1 MALLPTKFQEYK
13 LIAKEKFRNALRF
26 ILADPSDVNQHKF
39 SRKLWRGL
47 IYFLIF
53 IPFYFFAVNENLF
66 YLFGKMPSVDELQN
80 PKVNSASELYSS
92 DGLMIGRYFLENRTP
107 VKYEEISPNVINAL
121 VDTEDRRFYK
131 HSGIDLNAMVSVV
144 WYVLKGDN
152 RGGSTITQQLAKNL
166 YKTRRLESKGVL
178 GHVPL
183 LNTLIVKTKEWLTA
197 VKLERT
203 FTKQEILTLYL
214 NTVDFGSNA
223 FGIKTAAQTFFNT
236 TPDKLNV
243 QEAAVL
249 VGLLKASTTYS
260 PRINPDKSL
269 ARRNVV
275 LQQMMEEKHLT
286 PQQFDS
292 IKQLP
297 LVLNY
302 SVQRNYE
309 GAGTYFRAVVNNYL
323 NKWCKKNGY
332 DLQADGLKIYT
343 TIDSRMQQY
352 AEESVQEQ
360 MSKLQKRFYKHWE
373 GKNPW
378 VDERGRE
385 IAGFLESIMERTEYY
400 KFLQKKYKNN
410 LDSIQKELNRPRK
423 MRVFSWAGDVDT
435 TLSPMDS
442 LKYYKKFLHSGF
454 MAMNPHNGQIKA
466 WVGGINY
473 KYFQYDHVYQSK
485 RQPGSTFKPF
495 VYATAIENG
504 YTPCDRLI
512 DRPITVVY
520 EENGETK
527 TWSPHNADWTYSYD
541 TLTLRRAMA
550 KSINS
555 VTARLTE
562 LVTPGKVVDFA
573 KKMGISSKLKVF
585 PSIGLGSSDVSVFEL
600 VGAYCTFVN
609 KGVWTQPI
617 FVSKIEDRHGNIIE
631 EFVPLRQ
638 KALSEET
645 AWLMIT
651 MLKAGLEEPGGTSQ
665 ALFQYNLFKGNE
677 MGGKTGTSSNHSDGW
692 FVGVSKD
699 LVGGAWVGGEH
710 RSIHF
715 RTGQLGEGAKTALP
729 IFGKFMEKVYADK
742 SLNVKMGYFPKPTI
756 KITKQY
762 FCPTRIK
769 PKEDS
774 LSSDSLRGLDIQKI
788 EIPSSNELKT
798 PKILQ

>member
-1 MALLPTKFQEYK
+1 MALLPKSFQEY
-13 LIAKEKFRNALRF
+13 LPIIKERTRKALRF
-26 ILADPSDVNQHKF
+26 FLADPSDKNQHLL
-39 SRKLWRGL
+39 SRKVWRGF
-47 IYFLIF
+47 IYLVIFL
-53 IPFYFFAVNENLF
+53 PFYFFAVNENLF

-80 PKVNSASELYSS
+80 PTLNSASELYSA
-92 DGLMIGRYFLENRTP
+92 DGLLIGKYFLENRTP
-107 VKYEEISPNVINAL
+107 VRYEEISPNVVNAL
-121 VDTEDRRFYK
+121 IDTEDRRFYK
-131 HSGIDLNAMVSVV
+131 HSGVDMNAMVSVV
-144 WYVLKGDN
+144 WYTIKGDN

-178 GHVPL
+178 GHIPL
-183 LNTLIVKTKEWLTA
+183 VSTLIIKTKEWLTA

-214 NTVDFGSNA
+214 NTVDFGSNS

-236 TPDKLNV
+236 TPDKLTV
-243 QEAAVL
+243 EQAAVL
-249 VGLLKASTTYS
+249 VGLLKAPTTYN
-260 PRINPDKSL
+260 PRFHPEKSVG
-269 ARRNVV
+269 RRNVV
-275 LQQMMEEKHLT
+275 LAQMMEGNHLNRK
-286 PQQFDS
+286 QYDS
-292 IKQLP
+292 ISKLP
-297 LVLNY
+297 LELDY
-302 SVQRNYE
+302 SVQRTYD

-332 DLQADGLKIYT
+332 DLHTDGLRIYT

-352 AEESVQEQ
+352 AEESVEEQ
-360 MSKLQKRFYKHWE
+360 MSKLQKRFYKHWD

-378 VDERGRE
+378 VDERGKE
-385 IAGFLESIMERTEYY
+385 INGFLESIMERTDYY
-400 KFLQKKYKNN
+400 KFLQKRFKNN
-410 LDSIQKELNRPRK
+410 VDSINKELNRPRK
-423 MRVFSWAGDVDT
+423 MRVFAWDGERDT

-442 LKYYKKFLHSGF
+442 LKYYKKFLHTGF
-454 MAMNPHNGQIKA
+454 MAMNPHTGHIKA

-504 YTPCDRLI
+504 YTPCDRI
-512 DRPITVVY
+512 MDRPITVVY
-520 EENGETK
+520 EENGEQK
-527 TWSPHNADWTYSYD
+527 TWSPHNADWSYSYD

-562 LVTPGKVVDFA
+562 KVTPQRVVDYA
-573 KKMGISSKLKVF
+573 KKMGITSKLEVV

-600 VGAYCTFVN
+600 VGSYCTFVN

-617 FVSKIEDRHGNIIE
+617 YITKIEDSNGKLIE
-631 EFVPLRQ
+631 EFVPLKQ

-677 MGGKTGTSSNHSDGW
+677 LGGKTGTSSNHSDGW

-729 IFGKFMEKVYADK
+729 IFGRFMEKVYADK
-742 SLNVKMGYFPKPTI
+742 SLDVKMGYFPKATV

-769 PKEDS
+769 PKEDT
-774 LSSDSLRGLDIQKI
+774 LATDSVKGIEIQKI
-788 EIPSSNELKT
+788 EIPTSGELKT